1 MSAAIR
7 AVLST
12 ASSTSRCRIV
22 ALPVRC
28 YTTKP
33 DVSFGELRQ
42 IIHGV
47 GSSPY
52 RLIDVREPHEVASGR
67 VPTATNIPLGEV
79 AAAFALPAAEFKAKY
94 GIDRPTSSEETIFYC
109 RSGKRSQDAIDQVER
124 VDPSLT
130 TRNYRG
136 SWLNYAEN
144 ALGDKPLK

>member
-1 MSAAIR
+1 MTAAIR
-7 AVLST
+7 SVLAT
-12 ASSTSRCRIV
+12 ASSTARFRAASAR
-22 ALPVRC
+22 L

-47 GSSPY
+47 SGSPY

-79 AAAFALPAAEFKAKY
+79 AAAFALLPSEFKAKY
-94 GIDRPTSSEETIFYC
+94 GIDRPTPSEETIFYC
-109 RSGKRSQDAIDQVER
+109 RSGKRSQDAIDRVEK
-124 VDPSLT
+124 VDPKLV

-144 ALGDKPLK
+144 ALGDKPLV

>member
-1 MSAAIR
+1 MTATIR
-7 AVLST
+7 FVLAT
-12 ASSTSRCRIV
+12 ASNTARCHIV
-22 ALPVRC
+22 PARF

-33 DVSFGELRQ
+33 DVSFSELRQ

-47 GSSPY
+47 SSSPY
-52 RLIDVREPHEVASGR
+52 RLIDVREPHEVAGGK

-79 AAAFALPAAEFKAKY
+79 AAAFALPPSEFKAKY
-94 GIDRPTSSEETIFYC
+94 GIDRPTPSEETIFYC
-109 RSGKRSQDAIDQVER
+109 RSGKRSQDAIDRVEK
-124 VDPSLT
+124 VDPKLI

>member
-1 MSAAIR
+1 MSAVIR
-7 AVLST
+7 ASLAT
-12 ASSTSRCRIV
+12 ASSIARCRV
-22 ALPVRC
+22 AMPARR

-52 RLIDVREPHEVASGR
+52 RLIDVREPHEVAGGK

-79 AAAFALPAAEFKAKY
+79 AAAFALPAPEFKAKY
-94 GIDRPTSSEETIFYC
+94 GVDRPTPSEETIFYC

-124 VDPSLT
+124 VDSTLI